1 MQVSEPRELVTAV
14 ITTHKREAAMLER
27 ALKSVLAQTYKNME
41 VIVVDDSPADFPG
54 RPAVKEMMQQQY
66 PQVIYIQH
74 ETCQGACAARNT
86 ALARAKGAFFA
97 LLDDDDEW
105 LPRKTESQLRAFIS
119 DNIALVYSNVE
130 ELNESTGIVTPV
142 IREGYAGQIYEKLL
156 RNNFVG
162 SCSYPMVRTAALREI
177 DGFDVLMQS
186 AQDHDVWLRLM
197 QRYEAGFVNEILVR
211 YYIHAGD
218 QITKS
223 YHRQLAGKER
233 INLKNEEYLQMHP
246 QIHWYRKMRLVRL
259 YVKTGQNRKALQ
271 TWWQA
276 ATLQPGLVG
285 KNLFYF
291 TVMLKNMIVK

>member
-1 MQVSEPRELVTAV
+1 MQMKDTKQLVTAV

-27 ALKSVLAQTYKNME
+27 ALKSVLDQTYKNIE

-54 RPAVKEMMQQQY
+54 RPAVKEMMEQKY

-86 ALARAKGAFFA
+86 ALARAKGTFFA

-105 LPRKTESQLRAFIS
+105 LPRKTQRQLEAFTS
-119 DNIALVYSNVE
+119 DSIALVYSNVE
-130 ELNESTGIVTPV
+130 QFNEMTGAVTPV
-142 IREGYAGQIYEKLL
+142 IREGLVGQIYEKLL

-162 SCSYPMVRTAALREI
+162 SCSYPMLRTAALREI
-177 DGFDVLMQS
+177 GGFDVEMQS

-197 QRYEAGFVNEILVR
+197 QIYEAGFVDEILVR

-223 YHRQLAGKER
+223 YQRQLAGKER
-233 INLKNEEYLQMHP
+233 INLKNLEYLQAHP
-246 QIHWYRKMRLVRL
+246 EIYWYRKIRLVRI
-259 YVKTGQNRKALQ
+259 YVKAGQNRKALQ

-276 ATLQPGLVG
+276 VTLKPGYVG

-291 TVMLKNMIVK
+291 FVMLKNMIVK